1 MQTYTKITIIYK
13 PLTPSLQAIILS
25 DERGNR
31 FKKAI
36 WNIHTV
42 RLYVEKS
49 TVFKTKIMS
58 LIVASAM

>member
-1 MQTYTKITIIYK
+1 MKITIRYK
-13 PLTPSLQAIILS
+13 PPTPSLQAIILT
-25 DERGNR
+25 DERRNR
-31 FKKAI
+31 LRKAI